1 MERSEILDTK
11 SNVESKLFGY
21 SNEILYSL
29 HSKIVFVLA
38 FPFLSI
44 YSNK

>member
-21 SNEILYSL
+21 SNEGVYENDVITC
-29 HSKIVFVLA
+29 
-38 FPFLSI
+38 
-44 YSNK
+44 